1 MKILVLE
8 PPATS
13 IHGNQRIYGGNGS
26 NKSEFR
32 KAPLDVMWMSGYLRT
47 NGFDNDLLDANNSRM
62 ADADV
67 VSRAIAMN
75 PDLILMSTSTCTIY
89 KDSGLALKL
98 KDELKNTTIVAFG
111 THVMAL
117 PEQTLS
123 ESPGFDAAIYSN
135 EWEQAALGLARNLR
149 NLDLAPGVI
158 YRGIDSKFIKTDPI
172 PVLHNLD
179 DLGFPAHD
187 KLIKELYRDPTMRR
201 FPKTMVQSS
210 RSCIAKCN
218 FCCQPSFFGNV
229 LKRSPDHIIAELKWI
244 KSLGFKEVF
253 FNDATFTFDHDWN
266 KELFNKMISEKL
278 DLVWF
283 CTTRAHCLTPEIV
296 ELMKKAGCHT
306 IGIGMESVDDQV
318 LRNIKKGVTRD
329 TVRNAILMVRAAKID
344 ALLFCV
350 LGFLGETKSSMADTL
365 KFLKNLPASFIT
377 LGIAAPVPGTPFF
390 NKMEEM
396 GYLKHKKWDLY
407 DPLLRPVFDYPD
419 LSGDLIYETAA
430 KGLRDFY
437 LRPSYIWDRLKTVS
451 SPRQFI
457 SYVIN
462 FFGFIKRYVL
472 RKTA

>member
-13 IHGNQRIYGGNGS
+13 VHGNQRIYGGNGS

-32 KAPLDVMWMSGYLRT
+32 KAPLDVMWISGYLRS

-62 ADADV
+62 SPSDV
-67 VSRAIAMN
+67 TSWVALN
-75 PDLILMSTSTCTIY
+75 VPDLILMSTSTCTIY
-89 KDSGLALKL
+89 KDAELAQKL
-98 KDELKNTTIVAFG
+98 KSEFKDTLIVGFG

-117 PEQTLS
+117 PEQTLC
-123 ESPGFDAAIYSN
+123 ESPGFDAVIYSN
-135 EWEQAALGLARNLR
+135 EWEQAALGLARNIK
-149 NLDLAPGVI
+149 NIDLAPGIV
-158 YRGIDSKFIKTDPI
+158 YRNGVGGYTKTEPI

-187 KLIKELYRDPTMRR
+187 KLIQGLYRDPTMRR
-201 FPKTMVQSS
+201 FPKTMVQGS

-218 FCCQPSFFGNV
+218 FCCQPSFFGSV

-253 FNDATFTFDHDWN
+253 FNDATFTFDHEWN
-266 KELFNKMISEKL
+266 KDLFNKMIDEKL

-283 CTTRAHCLTPEIV
+283 CTTRAHCLTPEIID
-296 ELMKKAGCHT
+296 LMKRAGCHT

-329 TVRNAILMVRAAKID
+329 TVRNAIVMVRAAGID

-365 KFLKNLPASFIT
+365 KFLKTLPASFIT

-390 NKMEEM
+390 NKMEEL
-396 GYLKHKKWDLY
+396 GYLKHKQWDLY
-407 DPLLRPVFDYPD
+407 DPLLKPVFDYPE
-419 LSGDLIYETAA
+419 LSGDLVYKTAA

-437 LRPSYIWDRLKTVS
+437 LRPSYILDRLRSVS
-451 SPRQFI
+451 SMRQFN

>member
-1 MKILVLE
+1 MNILVLE

-32 KAPLDVMWMSGYLRT
+32 KAPLDVMWMSGYLRKHS
-47 NGFDNDLLDANNSRM
+47 FDNNLIDANNARLSPEVLIE
-62 ADADV
+62 DIV
-67 VSRAIAMN
+67 N
-75 PDLILMSTSTCTIY
+75 LCPDLIFISTSTCTIY
-89 KDSGLALKL
+89 KDAEMAGLIKSRI
-98 KDELKNTTIVAFG
+98 KNVIIVAFG
-111 THVMAL
+111 THVMAM
-117 PEQTLS
+117 PEETLK
-123 ESPGFDAAIYSN
+123 ESPGFDAVIYSN
-135 EWEQAALGLARNLR
+135 EWEQAALKVASNINNLE
-149 NLDLAPGVI
+149 NAD
-158 YRGIDSKFIKTDPI
+158 GIVVRSGDGSLIKTDPI
-172 PVLHNLD
+172 PVLHSLD

-201 FPKTMVQSS
+201 YPKTMVQAS

-229 LKRSPDHIIAELKWI
+229 LKRTPDHIIAELKWI

-266 KELFNKMISEKL
+266 RELFNKMIQEDL
-278 DLVWF
+278 DLTWF

-296 ELMKKAGCHT
+296 ALMKRAGCHT

-329 TVRNAILMVRAAKID
+329 TVRNAILMVREAKID

-350 LGFLGETKSSMADTL
+350 LGFLGETKESMAETL
-365 KFLKNLPASFIT
+365 KFLKELPASFIT

-390 NKMEEM
+390 DKMDEM
-396 GYLKHKKWDLY
+396 GYLKHKRWDLY
-407 DPLLRPVFDYPD
+407 DPLLKPVFDYPN

-430 KGLRDFY
+430 KGLRAFY
-437 LRPSYIWDRLKTVS
+437 LRPSYIWDRLKIIR
-451 SPRQFI
+451 SPRQFY
-457 SYVIN
+457 SYIIN
-462 FFGFIKRYVL
+462 FFGFVKRYVF
-472 RKTA
+472 RITA